1 MKKYEYIFY
10 SVVGDHAGETVE
22 QIINRKLEEI
32 NRFGYS
38 LWSIKMDRKSLEQ
51 VWELPEDG
59 EVVVVAKISP
69 KAKDPVIVNDVC
81 RAQKMRWKKDDEAI
95 IPEGIDTT
103 FTSGKNYQ
111 AYVVQ
116 SYEMLEKPEKFDF
129 GSYITFLKDGRTK
142 SYKERFKCK
151 QFQNTFARYDDAIYQ
166 KCEKEIAVLMRLKYP
181 FAVNIE

>member
-59 EVVVVAKISP
+59 EVVVVAKISS

-81 RAQKMRWKKDDEAI
+81 RAQKMR
-95 IPEGIDTT
+95 
-103 FTSGKNYQ
+103 
-111 AYVVQ
+111 
-116 SYEMLEKPEKFDF
+116 
-129 GSYITFLKDGRTK
+129 
-142 SYKERFKCK
+142 
-151 QFQNTFARYDDAIYQ
+151 
-166 KCEKEIAVLMRLKYP
+166 
-181 FAVNIE
+181 